1 MLTVSF
7 DVSAFERKLER
18 MSTTVE
24 QFGSFEIPVGLS
36 AWQREDMNR
45 QYPNQEHPDNK
56 TALTRIWPRSRA
68 STVGRFH
75 PKRAPTGRPRGRPKG
90 VKTGQGRPVFR
101 RTRMR
106 LVKGAAS
113 RPILRPELFVKL
125 CERMAML
132 MQDKIKWR

>member
-1 MLTVSF
+1 MFTIGFETGSLT
-7 DVSAFERKLER
+7 AKLER
-18 MSTTVE
+18 METCVE

-36 AWQREDMNR
+36 AWQREDMHR

-68 STVGRFH
+68 STEGRFH
-75 PKRAPTGRPRGRPKG
+75 PKRPPTGRPRGRPKG
-90 VKTGQGRPVFR
+90 AKTKAHGEIVR

-106 LVKGAAS
+106 LIKGVK

-125 CERMAML
+125 RERMAQL
-132 MQDKIKWR
+132 LQSKIQWQ

>member
-1 MLTVSF
+1 MFTVSLET
-7 DVSAFERKLER
+7 SAFERRIER
-18 MSTTVE
+18 MTTRIE

-45 QYPNQEHPDNK
+45 QYPNQEHPDNR
-56 TALTRIWPRSRA
+56 TAVTRIWPRSRA

-75 PKRAPTGRPRGRPKG
+75 TRRPPTGNPRGRPKG
-90 VKTGQGRPVFR
+90 AKTGTGQRVSR
-101 RTRMR
+101 RTRR
-106 LVKGAAS
+106 LVRGVKH
-113 RPILRPELFVKL
+113 PILRPELFMKL